1 MSQSDLFAQFKNMD
15 QGEREALLNKVMG
28 ALSPEQMEM
37 VKNIVS
43 DKKSMEKVQKN
54 LKTEDLTD
62 LINGLSGKEDPRDFL
77 QSPRVQKRMKDL
89 LR

>member
-1 MSQSDLFAQFKNMD
+1 MNQSDIFAQFKNMD
-15 QGEREALLNKVMG
+15 KGERDALLNKVMG

-37 VKNIVS
+37 VKSVIG

-54 LKTEDLTD
+54 LKSEDLTD
-62 LINGLSGKEDPRDFL
+62 LIQGLSGKEDPKDFL